1 MKKGGTYART
11 KGHDY
16 ERLIAAEF
24 REQGFSAAQ
33 TSRAV
38 NLAADAAG
46 IDLQGTAPFHIQC
59 KCLQTGVNYAAVLAA
74 MPNVQGAYNLVFSK
88 ITPRKGEYVIMSK
101 ATFYELLTMLK
112 TENIL

>member
-1 MKKGGTYART
+1 MKTGKYSRT

-16 ERLIAAEF
+16 ERLIASEL
-24 REQGFSAAQ
+24 REQGFPEAQ

-46 IDLQGTAPFHIQC
+46 IDLQGTEPFHIQC
-59 KCLQTGVNYAAVLAA
+59 KCLKTGVNYASVLAA
-74 MPNVQGAYNLVFSK
+74 MPNTKGAYNLVFSK

-101 ATFYELLTMLK
+101 ATFYELLSMLK
-112 TENIL
+112 TEKVL